1 MPAVASE
8 SSFIHTRHGIHACPC
23 GRPRTRHP
31 GIGAPWGGGPKHRN
45 AVSTNPSLPRPR
57 PVPQVGLGFYSTST
71 RKRLCEEDA
80 TGPTR
85 EGGEGDA
92 VPQAS
97 CSGGHGAGRGLA
109 LTGHHVGLT
118 RRGPGPHRR
127 PERTESPQAEHQG
140 IIHFLDFSYKYALE
154 HLITLAKGSEIN
166 LKLSQD

>member
-1 MPAVASE
+1 MPAVALE
-8 SSFIHTRHGIHACPC
+8 SSFIHTRHGVHACPC

-31 GIGAPWGGGPKHRN
+31 GIGAPRGRGPKHRN

-97 CSGGHGAGRGLA
+97 CSGGARGREGACSHRVPCGAHTAR
-109 LTGHHVGLT
+109 T
-118 RRGPGPHRR
+118 RAP
-127 PERTESPQAEHQG
+127 TEGQREQRVRKQSIGE
-140 IIHFLDFSYKYALE
+140 
-154 HLITLAKGSEIN
+154 
-166 LKLSQD
+166 